1 MKIQDFV
8 HFYEEMMLHHRWGVP
23 NINFAAKYIDS
34 ITDTR
39 DGEIWSI
46 TLRDIATDD
55 EIWAKI
61 PDAWMVKNGNSINI
75 CIRDVMDDTF
85 KTMQERADFLIELG
99 KA

>member
-1 MKIQDFV
+1 M
-8 HFYEEMMLHHRWGVP
+8 HFYEEMILHHRWGVYG
-23 NINFAAKYIDS
+23 IKFAAKYIDS

-61 PDAWMVKNGNSINI
+61 PEIWKVRDGNLVNI
-75 CIRDVMDDTF
+75 RIRDVMDDNF